1 MPPAGVQTPADR
13 MVVEPALDKNQK
25 PKQKNFH
32 VPEPEEFEQAPLLI
46 ALVAYLNLALLVVFG
61 YIRDFMRMF
70 GYECTVGAKEWGNE
84 VNTHFYCIY
93 FIMKVTSET

>member
-1 MPPAGVQTPADR
+1 
-13 MVVEPALDKNQK
+13 MVVEPVLDDQK
-25 PKQKNFH
+25 PKQKTVH
-32 VPEPEEFEQAPLLI
+32 VSEPEEFEQAPLLI

-84 VNTHFYCIY
+84 VG
-93 FIMKVTSET
+93 S